1 MFTATDLACS
11 RGERKLFDGI
21 SFALDRTEWLHVK
34 GENGAGKTT
43 MLRTLV
49 GLSPADHGD
58 VRWNGADIREH
69 ADDYRRDFV
78 YLGHQAGLKDE
89 LTPVENLKLALML
102 DGFEPSEDMIV
113 DALHRM
119 RLQGREDLPA
129 RVLSAGQRRRV
140 LLARLLLRPAKLWV
154 LDEPFNA
161 LDVAGIDLLRTM
173 IREHLD
179 AGGIA
184 VLTSHHVMPLE
195 HGREI
200 QL

>member
-11 RGERKLFDGI
+11 RGERKLFHGI
-21 SFALDRTEWLHVK
+21 SFALDRSEWLHVK

>member
-11 RGERKLFDGI
+11 RGERKLFDGV
-21 SFALDRTEWLHVK
+21 SFSLERSEWLHVK

-43 MLRTLV
+43 MLRTLI
-49 GLSPADHGD
+49 GLSPADHGQIC
-58 VRWNGADIREH
+58 WNGADIHQH
-69 ADDYRRDFV
+69 AEDYRRAFV
-78 YLGHQAGLKDE
+78 YLGHQAGVKDE

-102 DGFEPSEDMIV
+102 DGFEPSDDEIFG
-113 DALHRM
+113 ALGRM
-119 RLQGREDLPA
+119 GLRGREELPA

-140 LLARLLLRPAKLWV
+140 LLARLLLRPAELWV

-161 LDVAGIDLLRTM
+161 LDVAGIELLRGM
-173 IREHLD
+173 IRNHLD

-184 VLTSHHVMPLE
+184 VLTSHHVMPLS